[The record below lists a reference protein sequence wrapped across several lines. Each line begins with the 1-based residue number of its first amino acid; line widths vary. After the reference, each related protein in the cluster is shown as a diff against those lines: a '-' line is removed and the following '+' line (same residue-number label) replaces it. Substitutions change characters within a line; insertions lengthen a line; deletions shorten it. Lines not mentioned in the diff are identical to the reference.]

1 MPLAN
6 IEGKVIWRWDPGGY
20 SKIKHNRIMT
30 MDEGE
35 KSMVEEKVILDL
47 SMRPAAVP
55 FTTPEI
61 KALIPKAP
69 RKAAVIPKAKN

>member
-1 MPLAN
+1 
-6 IEGKVIWRWDPGGY
+6 
-20 SKIKHNRIMT
+20 MT

-35 KSMVEEKVILDL
+35 KSMVEEKVIVNL
-47 SMRPAAVP
+47 SKRPAAVP
-55 FTTPEI
+55 STTPKA

>member
-1 MPLAN
+1 MPLVN
-6 IEGKVIWRWDPGGY
+6 IEGEVTWRWGPGGY

-35 KSMVEEKVILDL
+35 KSMVEEKVIVNL
-47 SMRPAAVP
+47 SKRPAAVP
-55 FTTPEI
+55 STTPKA

-69 RKAAVIPKAKN
+69 RKAVVIPKAKN